1 MKTLRHI
8 LSILLLPGVVT
19 ILVPLWIVI
28 GTGALRVGWGLPPP
42 ASLVPTILG
51 CVLGGV
57 GLLLMYRTISLFA
70 GFGDG
75 TLAPWD
81 PPRRLVVR
89 GVYRRVRNPML
100 SGVFLLLLGEAVLL
114 GSPPILFWFLAAFAV
129 NALYIPLVEE
139 PDLSRRFGEEYLTYK
154 RNVPRWVPRLRPWT
168 GEPGPRP

>member
-8 LSILLLPGVVT
+8 LAILLLPGVVT
-19 ILVPLWIVI
+19 IVVPLWIVSS
-28 GTGALRVGWGLPPP
+28 TGALRVGWGLPDP
-42 ASLVPTILG
+42 ASLLPLIFG
-51 CVLGGV
+51 CVLLGF

-100 SGVFLLLLGEAVLL
+100 SGVFFVLLGEATLL
-114 GSPPILFWFLAAFAV
+114 GSLPILVWFLVVFAM

-139 PDLSRRFGEEYLTYK
+139 PDLSQRFGEEYLAYK

-168 GEPGPRP
+168 QEPGPRP